1 MSISHDK
8 QGPRF
13 ESCWVLHF
21 LRGLS
26 TSARASKSGHDFMQN
41 FAFENILSA
50 AGESFFA
57 RNSRVQKF
65 ILREFK
71 ETAVLEQFERFVFS
85 ILVCW
90 MSAIDGAMELR
101 VKYL

>member
-1 MSISHDK
+1 
-8 QGPRF
+8 
-13 ESCWVLHF
+13 
-21 LRGLS
+21 
-26 TSARASKSGHDFMQN
+26 MQN

-85 ILVCW
+85 IWFAGCRR
-90 MSAIDGAMELR
+90 SMEFR